1 MNKFGRKKVNILQIF
16 GVIVLLVA
24 IVAIFSST
32 TLAWFMDESTTSN
45 GEPNITLIGT
55 LKLDVTTNFNFENLA
70 LAPDT
75 IYETDANGDDIATYI
90 KTADEHNIDGAYVRI
105 KFTTTRREVGSTTDI
120 DNSDLFDLY
129 FATNLTTVTTYS
141 DAVKNKWFFNAT
153 DGYYYYIGG
162 VYSKNVMFNKG
173 YKTTNLMQN
182 SNADAVVTID
192 FVIESIQR
200 QYGASAEVWTTAPEV
215 FKSMATIES
224 EIKN

>member
-24 IVAIFSST
+24 IVAIFSNT

-75 IYETDANGDDIATYI
+75 IYETDADGADIATYI
-90 KTADEHNIDGAYVRI
+90 KTANEHNIDGAYVRV
-105 KFTTTRREVGSTTDI
+105 KFTTTRREFGSSIDI
-120 DNSDLFDLY
+120 DNSDLFGLY
-129 FATNLTTVTTYS
+129 FTTNLTTATTYS
-141 DAVKNKWFFNAT
+141 DAVKNKWFFNST

-162 VYSKNVMFNKG
+162 IYSTNVMFNKG
-173 YKTTNLMQN
+173 YKRKNLMQN
-182 SNADAVVTID
+182 PQDDENVKIE
-192 FVIESIQR
+192 FV
-200 QYGASAEVWTTAPEV
+200 
-215 FKSMATIES
+215 
-224 EIKN
+224 EIGRAKV